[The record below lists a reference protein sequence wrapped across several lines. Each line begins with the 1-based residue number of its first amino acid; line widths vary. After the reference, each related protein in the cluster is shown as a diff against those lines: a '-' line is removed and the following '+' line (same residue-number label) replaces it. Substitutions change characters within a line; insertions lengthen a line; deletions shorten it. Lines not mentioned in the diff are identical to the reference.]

1 MQCVNCWWSL
11 IPHEE
16 IKLNII
22 ANKHGGETGE
32 MFVAVLLIYV
42 CHNCQF
48 SELQS
53 VCEMRWGRK
62 ETNVFDQAEIFVA
75 ATGTVDALNTNSGP
89 TFNKQ
94 QLKICSAG
102 IVHCQ
107 GNIISR
113 SRMMSVACCENQTPD
128 SKLIM

>member
-1 MQCVNCWWSL
+1 
-11 IPHEE
+11 
-16 IKLNII
+16 
-22 ANKHGGETGE
+22 
-32 MFVAVLLIYV
+32 
-42 CHNCQF
+42 
-48 SELQS
+48 
-53 VCEMRWGRK
+53 MRWGRK

-102 IVHCQ
+102 FVHCQ

-113 SRMMSVACCENQTPD
+113 ARMMSVACGEKQTPD
-128 SKLIM
+128 SNLIM